1 MEEIDMS
8 VEEMFNIAV
17 RLSRGDDNFRPE
29 DKLKAKVVS
38 AFLYVNE
45 FSQRLKAM
53 KALISIARKGNGSIQ
68 KAMGVLSSLFSE
80 HMPEDLKT
88 SLLDQQDRLE
98 SIKQTFKDPDEG
110 LVLSLPYIVREILNP
125 AEAISNEA
133 KH

>member
-1 MEEIDMS
+1 MS
-8 VEEMFNIAV
+8 VEEMFKIV
-17 RLSRGDDNFRPE
+17 GRISRGDDNFNHE
-29 DKLKAKVVS
+29 EKLKAKVVS

-53 KALISIARKGNGSIQ
+53 KALICIARDGDGSIQ
-68 KAMGVLSSLFSE
+68 KAMDVLSSLFSE

-110 LVLSLPYIVREILNP
+110 LVFHLPSIVREILMP
-125 AEAISNEA
+125 AEAISNKA

>member
-1 MEEIDMS
+1 MEEIDMTA
-8 VEEMFNIAV
+8 EELFNIAI
-17 RLSRGDDNFRPE
+17 RLSKGDDNFRPE

-38 AFLYVNE
+38 AFLCVNE

-68 KAMGVLSSLFSE
+68 KATDVLSSLFSE

-110 LVLSLPYIVREILNP
+110 LVLRLPDIVREILTP
-125 AEAISNEA
+125 AEAISNQT
-133 KH
+133 K